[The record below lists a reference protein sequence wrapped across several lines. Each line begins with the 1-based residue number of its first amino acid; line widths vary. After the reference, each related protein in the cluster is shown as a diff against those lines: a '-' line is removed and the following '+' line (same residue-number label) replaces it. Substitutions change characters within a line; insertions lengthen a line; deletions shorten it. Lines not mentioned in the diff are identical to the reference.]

1 MSIVLSWFG
10 FISVCLFCGF
20 LGGVG
25 LDARGFSVSC
35 DLVVLLAGL
44 CGLV

>member
-1 MSIVLSWFG
+1 MCFLG
-10 FISVCLFCGF
+10 LGLLVCVCFCGF

-25 LDARGFSVSC
+25 LNARGFSVGC
-35 DLVVLLAGL
+35 DLVVLIAGL

>member
-1 MSIVLSWFG
+1 MCFLG
-10 FISVCLFCGF
+10 LGLLVCVCFCGF

-25 LDARGFSVSC
+25 LGARGFSVSC